1 MIPAAFEYSRA
12 SSVDE
17 ASKLLDKYG
26 DDAKVLAGGHSLI
39 PLMRL
44 RLAQPTAL
52 VDINGIKGLDQIKVE
67 GSKVH
72 IGALVRHVQI
82 QNSDVLKDKLPILAE
97 VAGEVGDNQVRN
109 MGTMGGVIAHADA
122 AGDYPTIAL
131 MLDAEI
137 VTNKRKIHAKDFF
150 KDLFTTPLATNEIVT
165 EVVFP
170 VADGPHKYIKF
181 RRRLFDWAIVGAA
194 PTDSTHRVTFGPAR
208 NTRSTWR
215 ECSPRGPY
223 NKRAEGPVLFDW
235 MTAPASIDDVERR
248 LRERRYIGDR
258 GLATSIFLALKLE
271 KPLFI
276 EGEAGVGKTEA
287 AKVMAEVLDARLIR
301 LQCYEGI
308 DLAHAVYEWNYP
320 RQLLHIRLLGEGED
334 RRTAEREIFSSEFL
348 LRRPLL
354 DAIDNDDPTP
364 PVLLIDEIDRSDEE
378 FEAFLLE
385 LLSDFQISI
394 PEIGTIKAKK
404 PPFVVITSNR
414 TREVH
419 DALKRR
425 CLYHW
430 IDYPDLEKEVEI
442 VRARAPEA
450 ADGLAREVAA
460 LVQGLRTMELY
471 KVPGVAETLDW
482 ARSLAALG
490 ATRIDASLVDATLGS
505 ALKYQEDLERI
516 RQQVPALVE
525 RARGA

>member
-1 MIPAAFEYSRA
+1 M
-12 SSVDE
+12 
-17 ASKLLDKYG
+17 
-26 DDAKVLAGGHSLI
+26 
-39 PLMRL
+39 
-44 RLAQPTAL
+44 
-52 VDINGIKGLDQIKVE
+52 
-67 GSKVH
+67 
-72 IGALVRHVQI
+72 
-82 QNSDVLKDKLPILAE
+82 
-97 VAGEVGDNQVRN
+97 
-109 MGTMGGVIAHADA
+109 DA
-122 AGDYPTIAL
+122 AGSRP
-131 MLDAEI
+131 
-137 VTNKRKIHAKDFF
+137 
-150 KDLFTTPLATNEIVT
+150 
-165 EVVFP
+165 VVFS
-170 VADGPHKYIKF
+170 A
-181 RRRLFDWAIVGAA
+181 
-194 PTDSTHRVTFGPAR
+194 
-208 NTRSTWR
+208 
-215 ECSPRGPY
+215 
-223 NKRAEGPVLFDW
+223 
-235 MTAPASIDDVERR
+235 MASIPTTIEDVEAR

-287 AKVMAEVLDARLIR
+287 AKVMADVLGARLIR

-320 RQLLHIRLLGEGED
+320 RQLLHIRLLGETD
-334 RRTAEREIFSSEFL
+334 DKRTAEREIFSPEFL

-354 DAIDNDDPTP
+354 DAIDNDDLTP

-404 PPFVVITSNR
+404 APFVVITSNR

-460 LVQGLRTMELY
+460 LVQGLRGMDLY

-490 ATRIDASLVDATLGS
+490 ATSIDPALVDATLGA
-505 ALKYQEDLERI
+505 ALKYQEDLEKVRE
-516 RQQVPALVE
+516 QVPAMVE
-525 RARGA
+525 KARGA

>member
-1 MIPAAFEYSRA
+1 MP
-12 SSVDE
+12 SV
-17 ASKLLDKYG
+17 
-26 DDAKVLAGGHSLI
+26 
-39 PLMRL
+39 
-44 RLAQPTAL
+44 PT
-52 VDINGIKGLDQIKVE
+52 
-67 GSKVH
+67 
-72 IGALVRHVQI
+72 
-82 QNSDVLKDKLPILAE
+82 
-97 VAGEVGDNQVRN
+97 
-109 MGTMGGVIAHADA
+109 
-122 AGDYPTIAL
+122 
-131 MLDAEI
+131 
-137 VTNKRKIHAKDFF
+137 
-150 KDLFTTPLATNEIVT
+150 
-165 EVVFP
+165 
-170 VADGPHKYIKF
+170 
-181 RRRLFDWAIVGAA
+181 
-194 PTDSTHRVTFGPAR
+194 
-208 NTRSTWR
+208 
-215 ECSPRGPY
+215 
-223 NKRAEGPVLFDW
+223 
-235 MTAPASIDDVERR
+235 SIDDIEKR

-258 GLATSIFLALKLE
+258 GLATSIFLALKLD

-287 AKVMAEVLDARLIR
+287 AKVMADVLGARLIR

-320 RQLLHIRLLGEGED
+320 RQLLHIRLLGEGDD
-334 RRTAEREIFSSEFL
+334 RRLAEREIFSSEFL

-354 DAIDNDDPTP
+354 DAIDNNDAIP

-385 LLSDFQISI
+385 LLSDFQVSI
-394 PEIGTIKAKK
+394 PEIGTIKAKR

-450 ADGLAREVAA
+450 AEGLAREVAA
-460 LVQGLRTMELY
+460 LVQGLRGMELY

-490 ATRIDASLVDATLGS
+490 ATRIDAALVDATLGA

-516 RQQVPALVE
+516 REQVPALVE
-525 RARGA
+525 KARGA

>member
-1 MIPAAFEYSRA
+1 M
-12 SSVDE
+12 
-17 ASKLLDKYG
+17 
-26 DDAKVLAGGHSLI
+26 
-39 PLMRL
+39 
-44 RLAQPTAL
+44 T
-52 VDINGIKGLDQIKVE
+52 
-67 GSKVH
+67 
-72 IGALVRHVQI
+72 
-82 QNSDVLKDKLPILAE
+82 
-97 VAGEVGDNQVRN
+97 
-109 MGTMGGVIAHADA
+109 
-122 AGDYPTIAL
+122 
-131 MLDAEI
+131 
-137 VTNKRKIHAKDFF
+137 
-150 KDLFTTPLATNEIVT
+150 
-165 EVVFP
+165 
-170 VADGPHKYIKF
+170 
-181 RRRLFDWAIVGAA
+181 VGA
-194 PTDSTHRVTFGPAR
+194 PTTI
-208 NTRSTWR
+208 
-215 ECSPRGPY
+215 E
-223 NKRAEGPVLFDW
+223 
-235 MTAPASIDDVERR
+235 DVESR

-287 AKVMAEVLDARLIR
+287 AKVMADVLGARLIR

-320 RQLLHIRLLGEGED
+320 RQLLHIRLMSEGAD
-334 RRTAEREIFSSEFL
+334 RRVAEREIFSSEFL

-354 DAIDNDDPTP
+354 DAIDNDDATP

-385 LLSDFQISI
+385 LLSDFQVSI
-394 PEIGTIKAKK
+394 PEIGTIKAKRA
-404 PPFVVITSNR
+404 PFVVITSNR

-425 CLYHW
+425 CRYHW

-460 LVQGLRTMELY
+460 LVQGLRGMDLY

-490 ATRIDASLVDATLGS
+490 ATRIDSTLVRATLGA
-505 ALKYQEDLERI
+505 ALKYQEDLERVREQI
-516 RQQVPALVE
+516 PALVE
-525 RARGA
+525 KARGA

>member
-1 MIPAAFEYSRA
+1 M
-12 SSVDE
+12 
-17 ASKLLDKYG
+17 
-26 DDAKVLAGGHSLI
+26 
-39 PLMRL
+39 
-44 RLAQPTAL
+44 T
-52 VDINGIKGLDQIKVE
+52 E
-67 GSKVH
+67 G
-72 IGALVRHVQI
+72 
-82 QNSDVLKDKLPILAE
+82 
-97 VAGEVGDNQVRN
+97 
-109 MGTMGGVIAHADA
+109 
-122 AGDYPTIAL
+122 
-131 MLDAEI
+131 
-137 VTNKRKIHAKDFF
+137 
-150 KDLFTTPLATNEIVT
+150 
-165 EVVFP
+165 
-170 VADGPHKYIKF
+170 
-181 RRRLFDWAIVGAA
+181 A
-194 PTDSTHRVTFGPAR
+194 PTTI
-208 NTRSTWR
+208 
-215 ECSPRGPY
+215 E
-223 NKRAEGPVLFDW
+223 
-235 MTAPASIDDVERR
+235 DVEQR
-248 LRERRYIGDR
+248 LRERKYIGDR

-287 AKVMAEVLDARLIR
+287 AKVMADVLGARLIR

-320 RQLLHIRLLGEGED
+320 RQLLHIRLMSEGED
-334 RRTAEREIFSSEFL
+334 RRAAEREIFSSEFL

-385 LLSDFQISI
+385 LLSDFQVSI
-394 PEIGTIKAKK
+394 PEIGTIKAKRA
-404 PPFVVITSNR
+404 PFVVITSNR

-450 ADGLAREVAA
+450 ADSLAREVAG
-460 LVQGLRTMELY
+460 LVQGLRGMDLY

-490 ATRIDASLVDATLGS
+490 ATRIDSTLVNATLGA
-505 ALKYQEDLERI
+505 ALKYQEDLERV
-516 RQQVPALVE
+516 REQVPALVE
-525 RARGA
+525 KARGA